1 MAAPRKESIQ
11 ELILESTRS
20 LLKTHAPSAISLAD
34 IAREAGISKGTLYY
48 HYKTKGALFFDLANR
63 YLTEQQSEFIDW
75 TENKEK
81 DTSLRRLVRFV
92 LERSVASPE
101 IRMHIFAEAEF
112 GDEALR
118 QKLIHRYEDFEA
130 LISSKIAERTNIPA
144 DFLTWLILLVADG
157 ILLQSSIGNTR
168 FDSEAFIEQ
177 GAQMLMRFQNCFD
190 TAASPAE

>member
-1 MAAPRKESIQ
+1 MAAPRKESIK
-11 ELILESTRS
+11 ELILEATRS
-20 LLKTHAPSAISLAD
+20 LLKTHAPSVISLAD
-34 IAREAGISKGTLYY
+34 IASEAGISKGTLYY
-48 HYKTKGALFFDLANR
+48 HYKTKGEIFFDLANR
-63 YLTEQQSEFIDW
+63 YLTEQWSDFINW

-81 DTSLRRLVRFV
+81 DTSLRRLVRYV
-92 LERSVASPE
+92 LERNVASPE

-144 DFLTWLILLVADG
+144 DFLTWLILLVSDG
-157 ILLQSSIGNTR
+157 IILQSAIGNTR

-177 GAQMLMRFQNCFD
+177 GVEMLLKFQNCFD
-190 TAASPAE
+190 VATPSAK

>member
-11 ELILESTRS
+11 ELILEATRS
-20 LLKTHAPSAISLAD
+20 LLKTHAPSDISLAD

-48 HYKTKGALFFDLANR
+48 HYKTKGEIFFDLADR
-63 YLTEQQSEFIDW
+63 YLTEQWADFIDW

-81 DTSLRRLVRFV
+81 DTSLKRLVRYV

-101 IRMHIFAEAEF
+101 IRMHILAQAEF

-118 QKLIHRYEDFEA
+118 QKLIRRYEDFEM

-144 DFLTWLILLVADG
+144 DFLTWLILLAADG
-157 ILLQSSIGNTR
+157 IILQSAIGNTR

-177 GAQMLMRFQNCFD
+177 GVQMLLQFQKGFD
-190 TAASPAE
+190 AGAPSAE

>member
-11 ELILESTRS
+11 DLILE
-20 LLKTHAPSAISLAD
+20 AAISLAD
-34 IAREAGISKGTLYY
+34 IAHEAGISKGTLYY
-48 HYKTKGALFFDLANR
+48 HYKTKGDLFFDLANR

-81 DTSLRRLVRFV
+81 DTSLKRLVRFV

-118 QKLIHRYEDFEA
+118 QKLIQRYEDFEA

-177 GAQMLMRFQNCFD
+177 GAQMLMKLQNGFD
-190 TAASPAE
+190 TAAPPAE